1 MLNIFIDMGK
11 CMRRRYRP
19 GGDVVRVESGGN
31 FAFID
36 TMDRI
41 FNDGSES

>member
-19 GGDVVRVESGGN
+19 GDDVVRVKSGGN
-31 FAFID
+31 FALID
-36 TMDRI
+36 TMDLM
-41 FNDGSES
+41 FNDGSEF